1 MAMKRGGPKTA
12 GSKALKKLLKKTGE
26 RGNKCRFT
34 RARVVYIDYKDVATL
49 QKMVSAQGKLYGRKR
64 TGTMAHFQ
72 RKVQNAVKRARFLA
86 LLPYVGR

>member
-1 MAMKRGGPKTA
+1 MPRSRMTNTS
-12 GSKALKKLLKKTGE
+12 SKALKKLLKKTGE

-34 RARVVYIDYKDVATL
+34 RARVTTIDYKDVPTL

-64 TGTMAHFQ
+64 TGTVAHFQ
-72 RKVQNAVKRARFLA
+72 RKVRAAVKRARFLA

>member
-1 MAMKRGGPKTA
+1 MPRGRLTNTS
-12 GSKALKKLLKKTGE
+12 SKALKQLLKKTGE

-34 RARVVYIDYKDVATL
+34 RARVTTVDYKDVPTL

-72 RKVQNAVKRARFLA
+72 RKVRVAVKRARYLA

>member
-1 MAMKRGGPKTA
+1 MAKGRRVGA

-34 RARVVYIDYKDVATL
+34 RARVENVDYKDVATL

-64 TGTMAHFQ
+64 TGTAAHFQ
-72 RKVQNAVKRARFLA
+72 RKVDRAVKRARFLA

>member
-1 MAMKRGGPKTA
+1 MARRTTS
-12 GSKALKKLLKKTGE
+12 SKALKKLMKRTGE

-34 RARVVYIDYKDVATL
+34 RARVEHVDYKDVPTL
-49 QKMVSAQGKLYGRKR
+49 QKMVSAQGKMYGRKR

-72 RKVQNAVKRARFLA
+72 RKVRLAVKRARYLG

>member
-1 MAMKRGGPKTA
+1 MAKARRTTSS
-12 GSKALKKLLKKTGE
+12 SKALKKLLKRTGE

-34 RARVVYIDYKDVATL
+34 RARVTDVDYKDVPTL

-64 TGTMAHFQ
+64 TGTQAHFQ
-72 RKVQNAVKRARFLA
+72 RKVRLAVKRARFLA

>member
-1 MAMKRGGPKTA
+1 MARSRMTNTS
-12 GSKALKKLLKKTGE
+12 SKALKKLIKKTGE

-34 RARVVYIDYKDVATL
+34 RARVTTIDYKDVPTL

-64 TGTMAHFQ
+64 TGTAAHFQ
-72 RKVQNAVKRARFLA
+72 RKVRLAVKQARFLA

>member
-1 MAMKRGGPKTA
+1 MPRGRKAPS
-12 GSKALKKLLKKTGE
+12 SKALKKILKKTGE

-34 RARVVYIDYKDVATL
+34 RARVEHIDYKDVPTL

-64 TGTMAHFQ
+64 TGTDARFQ
-72 RKVQNAVKRARFLA
+72 RKVQQAVKRARFLA

>member
-1 MAMKRGGPKTA
+1 MARSRRTTSS
-12 GSKALKKLLKKTGE
+12 SKALKKLLKRTGE

-34 RARVVYIDYKDVATL
+34 RARVTDVDYKDVPTL

-64 TGTMAHFQ
+64 TGTQAHFQ
-72 RKVQNAVKRARFLA
+72 RKVRVAVKRARFLA

>member
-1 MAMKRGGPKTA
+1 MASNTKLKN
-12 GSKALKKLLKKTGE
+12 LKKLLKKRGE
-26 RGNKCRFT
+26 RNRCRFT
-34 RARVVYIDYKDVATL
+34 RARVENIDYKDVATL

-72 RKVQNAVKRARFLA
+72 RKVRVAVKRARFMA

>member
-1 MAMKRGGPKTA
+1 MAKGRRTTSS
-12 GSKALKKLLKKTGE
+12 SKALKKLLKRTGE

-34 RARVVYIDYKDVATL
+34 RARATDVDYKDVPTL

-64 TGTMAHFQ
+64 TGTQAHFQ
-72 RKVQNAVKRARFLA
+72 RKGRLAVKRARFLA

>member
-1 MAMKRGGPKTA
+1 MARSRMTNTS
-12 GSKALKKLLKKTGE
+12 SKALKKLLKKTGE

-34 RARVVYIDYKDVATL
+34 RARVTTIDYKDVPTL

-64 TGTMAHFQ
+64 TGTVAHFQ
-72 RKVQNAVKRARFLA
+72 RKVCAAVKRARFLA

>member
-1 MAMKRGGPKTA
+1 MPRGRMTSTS
-12 GSKALKKLLKKTGE
+12 SKALKKLLKKTGE

-34 RARVVYIDYKDVATL
+34 RARVTDIDYKDIPTL

-72 RKVQNAVKRARFLA
+72 RKVQLAVKRARYLA